1 MLSHFGLENFICH
14 FSIFVCMIEG
24 LEFLISGVVFGLA
37 AGIAPGPLLALVFSE
52 TLKHGKK
59 EGAKV
64 AISPLITDLPIIVFV
79 LFILSTLSSLI
90 ECNFVIGVVSLFG
103 ACYLIYLG
111 VENLRVKTDKF
122 EVELAKG
129 GALKRGVIVNLLNPH
144 PYLFW
149 LSIGG
154 PMIFE
159 SLDIHIS
166 ATLLFILGF
175 YSLLIGSKTAI
186 VVVVEKS
193 KSFIKSKYYLYIVRA
208 LGITLILFALFF
220 VRDGLELIGLFLT
233 SRIV

>member
-1 MLSHFGLENFICH
+1 M
-14 FSIFVCMIEG
+14 VEG

-52 TLKHGKK
+52 TLKHGKN
-59 EGAKV
+59 EGIRIAV
-64 AISPLITDLPIIVFV
+64 SPLITDLPIVLFV
-79 LFILSTLSSLI
+79 LFILSSLMGY
-90 ECNFVIGVVSLFG
+90 NFVIGMISLFG

-111 VENLRVKTDKF
+111 VENLRVKVAES
-122 EVELAKG
+122 EVELTER
-129 GALKRGVIVNLLNPH
+129 GALKRGVIANFLSPH

-166 ATLLFILGF
+166 ATILFILGF

-186 VVVVEKS
+186 VLVVEKS
-193 KSFIKSKYYLYIVRA
+193 KTFIKSKYYLYIVRA
-208 LGITLILFALFF
+208 LGIALILFALFF
-220 VRDGLELIGLFLT
+220 VKDGLELIGLFLAT
-233 SRIV
+233 RIV